1 MGLSASRPFAI
12 FGTTGLGWEGH
23 GVSSAG
29 VLPSFVCFFMIITF
43 VSGMLVCFGPRLRR
57 SGDLIIMSHENHVL
71 RS

>member
-29 VLPSFVCFFMIITF
+29 VIPSFVCFFMTTTF
-43 VSGMLVCFGPRLRR
+43 MSGICSFVLGLDYVGPAT
-57 SGDLIIMSHENHVL
+57 
-71 RS
+71 